1 MPTKEE
7 IESVVIRACG
17 ALSSFLESINQPYK
31 VLVLV
36 APSADSNDVSFGT
49 TADRMTSYRMARKFL
64 DCGRDSS
71 RLLDERA
78 LPPKAE
84 PPALPQQVV
93 VEVQS
98 DETAIGTPRE
108 VVMIDE
114 PFDGCDASEIAA
126 QAAERLV
133 VLFEH
138 NGMAIDCF
146 IALNSDY
153 DVTAASTGPSQ
164 ATNRMISKFL
174 RTTSE
179 GIF

>member
-1 MPTKEE
+1 MPTKDE

-17 ALSSFLESINQPYK
+17 ALSSFLESIEQPYK

-36 APSADSNDVSFGT
+36 APCSDSNDVSFGT

-78 LPPKAE
+78 LPPKSEA
-84 PPALPQQVV
+84 PALPQQVV
-93 VEVQS
+93 IELQS
-98 DETAIGTPRE
+98 DETTIVVPRE
-108 VVMIDE
+108 VVVTDE

-138 NGMAIDCF
+138 NGIPIDCF
-146 IALNSDY
+146 IALHSDY

-164 ATNRMISKFL
+164 ATNRIISKFL